1 MKNKIITA
9 ALTVSMLAMT
19 SVTALAASGSW
30 STKYAKISGF
40 LYPGASAK
48 TTVDQWYSG
57 SDSST
62 DPAYVYLETVAKD
75 GNIEWSDD
83 NYGSS
88 YGHASYAYIEKV
100 TSAAKAHSAHATA
113 RSSNYPLWVTN

>member
-1 MKNKIITA
+1 MKKKIITA

-40 LYPGASAK
+40 LYSGASAK

-75 GNIEWSDD
+75 GNIQWSGDK
-83 NYGSS
+83 YGS
-88 YGHASYAYIEKV
+88 SYAYIEKV